1 MGLRLERIVVGGT
14 SPKRVRLELT
24 VPFFGVFALLRVTHG
39 FVVIIRFD
47 AGRRHAM
54 GLPPLF
60 WRAPGVPAEHGD
72 KVTGIGET
80 QRVGNAGDAARG
92 VGEQELRVLDL

>member
-1 MGLRLERIVVGGT
+1 
-14 SPKRVRLELT
+14 
-24 VPFFGVFALLRVTHG
+24 
-39 FVVIIRFD
+39 
-47 AGRRHAM
+47 M